1 MLSKLTIS
9 ENRHAIVTDDGK
21 PFFYLADTAWELF
34 HRLTFEE
41 ADFYLQ
47 NRAAKGFNV
56 VQAVALAE
64 CDGLNQPNR
73 NGHRPFIDNDPACPY
88 EPYWQHVDAVV
99 KRANELGLYV
109 GLLPTWGDKWNK
121 KWGAGP
127 EIFMPENARPYAK
140 WLASRYRDDAVI
152 WILGGDRP
160 IENDLHR
167 HITEAF
173 ADGLREGD
181 GGCHLITFHPTG
193 GQSSSI
199 WFANSNVLDIH
210 MIQSGHS
217 RGPQALKFLHNDWNL
232 TNIRPFIN
240 GEPAYEAHPNNFQGG
255 YEGWLDESDVRR
267 DLYYTICSGAAGYTY
282 GAHPIWQFC
291 NPQLNPPIN
300 QPRLTWREALELPGA
315 KQLAIAKKLL
325 EKLPTTLREPADH
338 FLNAQ
343 EKPILP
349 AVACRDVAGL
359 WALIY
364 LPESQTVDIKLIIL
378 SKLPAEAIFINP
390 RTGQITATEQLAA
403 NETTHQFIPPAS
415 FDNTRDSLLLLKT
428 ARKAT
433 I

>member
-1 MLSKLTIS
+1 MLPKLKIS
-9 ENRHAIVTDDGK
+9 DNRRAIVTADGK

-41 ADFYLQ
+41 ADTYLQ

-56 VQAVALAE
+56 IQAVALAE
-64 CDGLNQPNR
+64 CDGLNQPDR
-73 NGHRPFIDNDPACPY
+73 NGHKPLADNDPTRPN

-99 KRANELGLYV
+99 KRANELGLYI

-127 EIFMPENARPYAK
+127 EIFTPENARAYAK
-140 WLASRYRDDAVI
+140 WLANRYRDNAII

-167 HITEAF
+167 QITEAF
-173 ADGLREGD
+173 AEGLREGD
-181 GGCHLITFHPTG
+181 GGSHLITFHPTG

-199 WFANSNVLDIH
+199 WFADSNVLDIH

-217 RGPQALKFLHNDWNL
+217 HGPQALKLLRNDWSL
-232 TNIRPFIN
+232 TSPRPFIN

-291 NPQLNPPIN
+291 NPLLNPPIN
-300 QPRLTWREALELPGA
+300 QPRMTWRKALELPGV

-325 EKLPTTLREPADH
+325 EELPTILREPADS
-338 FLNAQ
+338 FLNTQ
-343 EKPILP
+343 DKSILP
-349 AVACRDVAGL
+349 AVACRDAEGL

-364 LPESQTVDIKLIIL
+364 LPDSQTVDINLAIL
-378 SKLPAEAIFINP
+378 SKYPAEAMFINP

-403 NETTHQFIPPAS
+403 TETTHRFIPPAS

-428 ARKAT
+428 AR
-433 I
+433 

>member
-1 MLSKLTIS
+1 MHPKLKIS
-9 ENRHAIVTDDGK
+9 DNHRAIVTDDGK

-41 ADFYLQ
+41 TDFYLQ

-64 CDGLNQPNR
+64 CDGLNQTNR
-73 NGHRPFIDNDPACPY
+73 NGHRPFIDNDPAHPY
-88 EPYWQHVDAVV
+88 EPYWQHVDAIV
-99 KRANELGLYV
+99 KRANGLGLYV

-127 EIFMPENARPYAK
+127 EIFTPENARPYAK
-140 WLASRYRDDAVI
+140 WLANRYRDDAII

-160 IENDLHR
+160 IENDRHR
-167 HITEAF
+167 RITETF
-173 ADGLREGD
+173 AEGLRKGD
-181 GGCHLITFHPTG
+181 GGNHLITFHPTG

-217 RGPQALKFLHNDWNL
+217 RGPQALKFLRNDWSL
-232 TNIRPFIN
+232 TPPRPFIN
-240 GEPAYEAHPNNFQGG
+240 GEPAYEEHPNNFQGG

-291 NPQLNPPIN
+291 NPTLNPPIN
-300 QPRLTWREALELPGA
+300 QPRLTWRKALELPGA

-325 EKLPTTLREPADH
+325 EDLPTTLREPADH

-364 LPESQTVDIKLIIL
+364 LPESQTVDINLNIL
-378 SKLPAEAIFINP
+378 SKLPAEAVFINP
-390 RTGQITATEQLAA
+390 RTGQISATEQLAA
-403 NETTHQFIPPAS
+403 NEATHRFIPPAS

-428 ARKAT
+428 TR
-433 I
+433 

>member
-1 MLSKLTIS
+1 MLLKLKIS
-9 ENRHAIVTDDGK
+9 DNHRTLVTDDGK

-34 HRLTFEE
+34 HRLTFAE
-41 ADFYLQ
+41 ADIYLH
-47 NRAAKGFNV
+47 NRAARGFNV

-64 CDGLNQPNR
+64 CNGLNQPNR
-73 NGHRPFIDNDPACPY
+73 NGHRPFVDNDPARPV
-88 EPYWQHVDAVV
+88 EAYWQHVDAVV
-99 KRANELGLYV
+99 KRANELGIYI

-127 EIFMPENARPYAK
+127 EIFTPENAYHYAK
-140 WLASRYRDDAVI
+140 WLGNRYRDDAII

-160 IENDLHR
+160 IENDFHR

-173 ADGLREGD
+173 AEGLREGD
-181 GGCHLITFHPTG
+181 DGSHLITFHPTG

-217 RGPQALKFLHNDWNL
+217 RGPQALKFLRNDWSL
-232 TNIRPFIN
+232 TPPRPFIN
-240 GEPAYEAHPNNFQGG
+240 GEPAYEAHPNNFKGG

-291 NPQLNPPIN
+291 NPTLNPPIN
-300 QPRLTWREALELPGA
+300 QPRMTWREALELPGG

-325 EKLPTTLREPADH
+325 EEVPTTLREPADN

-349 AVACRDVAGL
+349 AVAYRDAAGL

-364 LPESQTVDIKLIIL
+364 LPESQTVDINLNIL
-378 SKLPAEAIFINP
+378 SKLPAEAVFINP
-390 RTGQITATEQLAA
+390 RTGEITATDQLTAS
-403 NETTHQFIPPAS
+403 ETTHQFIPPAS
-415 FDNTRDSLLLLKT
+415 FDNIRDSLLLLKT
-428 ARKAT
+428 AR
-433 I
+433 